1 MSAEVQGQGHKTQT
15 WTRCHRQTEIPGETH
30 RRPRSGR
37 AEQGCSGGKEGH
49 GRGGGRAAAACLD
62 PGVHSEGL
70 ERLPGGAQGPG
81 GSLAHELAGAEGRMC
96 WGYPMDP
103 HPTAQNQIRRRADSL
118 ILSSRQA
125 LSVFTSSPPNG

>member
-81 GSLAHELAGAEGRMC
+81 GSLAPYNSARVRKRGPQSSSGSVGPGAPPASLPEPRELSEPQEEPR
-96 WGYPMDP
+96 P
-103 HPTAQNQIRRRADSL
+103 S
-118 ILSSRQA
+118 
-125 LSVFTSSPPNG
+125 